1 MNNYDKEKSE
11 KFMIE
16 FVEKQITIEEIKHL
30 FQDNNNHFMI
40 LACLELIDKYIIN
53 NSNCTLY
60 QRLPPNPNKN
70 YSDLNQGNFFYFKR
84 RFINQVEKTK

>member
-1 MNNYDKEKSE
+1 MSNNEKERSE
-11 KFMIE
+11 KLMIE

-53 NSNCTLY
+53 NCNCNLY

-70 YSDLNQGNFFYFKR
+70 YSDLNQGNFSNFKR
-84 RFINQVEKTK
+84 RPITQDQNAK